1 MYNSIDRQI
10 ACVDNLIRYVKQ
22 VSLDASTIQYQV
34 MEAMQKLRE
43 KGLPSDL
50 LNKYLA
56 DYWKH
61 IEDCHKELENRI
73 ETHDLPHLWE
83 LSNHLDNLR
92 K

>member
-50 LNKYLA
+50 LDKYLA

-61 IEDCHKELENRI
+61 IEDCHGELEERI
-73 ETHDLPHLWE
+73 ENHDLPYLWR
-83 LSNHLDNLR
+83 LSKYLDDIR